1 MHPFIYQRGQSE
13 AVKQLHFHCKSSQSA
28 SHPPPAGCCL
38 LRPYRLPH
46 SPRILNSHV
55 SPSASPVC
63 LSGPGVP
70 DQHCHRVSFLH
81 RHRLLH
87 SAGSARPCTPRTNSA
102 RVSKLTTSSTQ
113 CTKALEHTTLRRDG
127 GGNKA
132 TRGRNTGRVRKR
144 TMRAKRLT
152 LLEHCSCHHYHCYTV
167 RNMGEGRRE
176 GKEKDR
182 QRHGQ
187 LR

>member
-38 LRPYRLPH
+38 LRPYRLLTPPNPQQ
-46 SPRILNSHV
+46 PRVPIRQ
-55 SPSASPVC
+55 PC
-63 LSGPGVP
+63 LSEWSGCTRPALP
-70 DQHCHRVSFLH
+70 SRFLSAPPP
-81 RHRLLH
+81 LLH